1 MTVNATSD
9 PQLPLQDSH
18 NRPASAKINVQDAVD
33 LAMGCLA
40 YGDDRPDTGIVLR
53 EQPFD
58 NTRDTNY
65 FFASSGH
72 AEALSRLSF
81 LVEDRNMGIGLLTGE
96 IGCGKTVTR
105 TMLHRQLAKPT
116 HIVVSLENCLL
127 EFDDLLLEI
136 ISQMRGERA
145 TSAELPD
152 RYSRLATFKQTLMRQ
167 VAESNRHL
175 VILLDEAQ
183 QLSPASIE
191 SLKSLTNIASER
203 QNFLTLILIGQ
214 PELRNT
220 IRQLRQ
226 VDQRVSLR
234 YHLNAMSF
242 DETRRYLEHRL
253 QVAGL
258 QGPMPFDTD
267 AVRLLFEASGGV
279 PREINRICKLAL
291 DHASTHDLA
300 LLDAAI
306 INSVTD
312 DLRRHGGLLDPCV
325 MPS

>member
-1 MTVNATSD
+1 MMADTTSEPRAVPND
-9 PQLPLQDSH
+9 CDT
-18 NRPASAKINVQDAVD
+18 PA
-33 LAMGCLA
+33 
-40 YGDDRPDTGIVLR
+40 PGIVLR

-65 FFASSGH
+65 FFPSSGH
-72 AEALSRLSF
+72 AEALSRLGF
-81 LVEDRNMGIGLLTGE
+81 LVEDRTMGLGLLTGE

-105 TMLHRQLAKPT
+105 TMLHRQLAQPA
-116 HIVVSLENCLL
+116 HMVVSLENCLL

-136 ISQMRGERA
+136 ISQMRGERV

-152 RYSRLATFKQTLMRQ
+152 RYSRLSTFKQVLMRR
-167 VAESNRHL
+167 VAETGRHL

-191 SLKSLTNIASER
+191 SLKGLTNIASER
-203 QNFLTLILIGQ
+203 QNFLTLVLIGQ
-214 PELRNT
+214 PELRGT
-220 IRQLRQ
+220 IRQLPQ

-234 YHLNAMSF
+234 YHLNAMSHE
-242 DETRRYLEHRL
+242 ETLRYLEHRL

-258 QGPMPFDTD
+258 QGPMPFGDD
-267 AVRLLFEASGGV
+267 AVRCLFETSGGV

-291 DHASTHDLA
+291 DHARANGIDT
-300 LLDAAI
+300 LDAAL

-312 DLRRHGGLLDPCV
+312 DLRRHGGLLDPCAI
-325 MPS
+325 PA

>member
-1 MTVNATSD
+1 MKANATLH
-9 PQLPLQDSH
+9 PQVPQHDSGGK
-18 NRPASAKINVQDAVD
+18 PAMHDTTVADAAGQQPV
-33 LAMGCLA
+33 
-40 YGDDRPDTGIVLR
+40 GIVLQ

-105 TMLHRQLAKPT
+105 TMLHQQLAKPA

-136 ISQMRGERA
+136 ISQLHGERINCN
-145 TSAELPD
+145 ELPD
-152 RYSRLATFKQTLMRQ
+152 RYSRLASFKQALMRQ
-167 VAESNRHL
+167 VADSNRHL

-183 QLSPASIE
+183 QLSPATIE

-214 PELRNT
+214 PELRST
-220 IRQLRQ
+220 IRQLPQ

-234 YHLNAMSF
+234 YHLNAMSH
-242 DETRRYLEHRL
+242 DETLSYLEHRL

-258 QGPMPFDTD
+258 QGPMPFNTD

-291 DHASTHDLA
+291 EHARTNGLG
-300 LLDAAI
+300 LLDAAV

-312 DLRRHGGLLDPCV
+312 DLRRHGGLVRLCEIA
-325 MPS
+325 S

>member
-1 MTVNATSD
+1 KNLKMTANASIS
-9 PQLPLQDSH
+9 PQTALPGSQ
-18 NRPASAKINVQDAVD
+18 PAISVD
-33 LAMGCLA
+33 QQPA
-40 YGDDRPDTGIVLR
+40 GIVLQQ
-53 EQPFD
+53 QPFD
-58 NTRDTNY
+58 NTRDSNY

-72 AEALSRLSF
+72 AEALSRLNF

-105 TMLHRQLAKPT
+105 TMLHRQLARPA

-136 ISQMRGERA
+136 ISQMRSQRA

-152 RYSRLATFKQTLMRQ
+152 RYSRLSAFKQILMRQ

-175 VILLDEAQ
+175 VIMLDEAQ
-183 QLSPASIE
+183 QLSQASIE
-191 SLKSLTNIASER
+191 ALKGLTNITSER

-234 YHLNAMSF
+234 YHLNAMSH
-242 DETRRYLEHRL
+242 DETRCYLEHRL

-258 QGPMPFDTD
+258 QGPTPFDAD

-291 DHASTHDLA
+291 DHARANGLTV
-300 LLDAAI
+300 LDAGI

-312 DLRRHGGLLDPCV
+312 DLRTHGGLLDPCV

>member
-1 MTVNATSD
+1 MKANASIA
-9 PQLPLQDSH
+9 PQTLQHDDQTGRPLVGTAIAEAADRQ
-18 NRPASAKINVQDAVD
+18 PA
-33 LAMGCLA
+33 
-40 YGDDRPDTGIVLR
+40 GILLQK
-53 EQPFD
+53 QPFD

-96 IGCGKTVTR
+96 IGCGKTITR
-105 TMLHRQLAKPT
+105 TMLHRQLARPA

-127 EFDDLLLEI
+127 EFDELLLEI
-136 ISQMRGERA
+136 ISQMRGERT

-152 RYSRLATFKQTLMRQ
+152 RYSRLSTFKQVLMRKI
-167 VAESNRHL
+167 ADSNRHL
-175 VILLDEAQ
+175 VIMLDEAQ
-183 QLSPASIE
+183 QLSQASIE
-191 SLKSLTNIASER
+191 ALKGLTNIASER

-234 YHLNAMSF
+234 YHLNAMSH

-258 QGPMPFDTD
+258 QGPLPFDAD

-291 DHASTHDLA
+291 DHARGNDLA

-312 DLRRHGGLLDPCV
+312 DLRRHGGLHDPCAT
-325 MPS
+325 PL

>member
-1 MTVNATSD
+1 MKNPKMTANASIS
-9 PQLPLQDSH
+9 PQTALPGSQ
-18 NRPASAKINVQDAVD
+18 PAISVD
-33 LAMGCLA
+33 QQPA
-40 YGDDRPDTGIVLR
+40 GIVLQQ
-53 EQPFD
+53 QPFD
-58 NTRDTNY
+58 NTRDSNY

-72 AEALSRLSF
+72 AEALSRLNF

-105 TMLHRQLAKPT
+105 TMLHRQLARPA

-136 ISQMRGERA
+136 ISQMRSQRA

-152 RYSRLATFKQTLMRQ
+152 RYSRLSAFKQILMRQ

-175 VILLDEAQ
+175 VIMLDEAQ
-183 QLSPASIE
+183 QLSQASIE
-191 SLKSLTNIASER
+191 ALKGLTNITSER

-234 YHLNAMSF
+234 YHLNAMSH
-242 DETRRYLEHRL
+242 DETRCYLEHRL

-258 QGPMPFDTD
+258 QGPTPFDAD

-291 DHASTHDLA
+291 DHARANGLTV
-300 LLDAAI
+300 LDAGI

-312 DLRRHGGLLDPCV
+312 DLRTHGGLLDPCV

>member
-1 MTVNATSD
+1 MTANAPIH
-9 PQLPLQDSH
+9 PQASQPDAPGPVTAGAAEQQ
-18 NRPASAKINVQDAVD
+18 PA
-33 LAMGCLA
+33 
-40 YGDDRPDTGIVLR
+40 GIVLQ

-72 AEALSRLSF
+72 AEALSRLNF

-105 TMLHRQLAKPT
+105 TMLHRQLAQPA

-136 ISQMRGERA
+136 ISQMRGERVSS
-145 TSAELPD
+145 TELPD
-152 RYSRLATFKQTLMRQ
+152 RYSRLSTFKQTLMRQ
-167 VAESNRHL
+167 VADSNRHL

-183 QLSPASIE
+183 QLSPATIE

-203 QNFLTLILIGQ
+203 QNFLTLIFIGQ

-234 YHLNAMSF
+234 YHLNAMSC
-242 DETRRYLEHRL
+242 DETRCYLEHRL

-258 QGPMPFDTD
+258 QGPIPFDAD

-291 DHASTHDLA
+291 DHARTNNLT
-300 LLDAAI
+300 LLDASL

>member
-1 MTVNATSD
+1 MKNLKMTANASIS
-9 PQLPLQDSH
+9 PQTALPGSQ
-18 NRPASAKINVQDAVD
+18 PAISVD
-33 LAMGCLA
+33 QQPA
-40 YGDDRPDTGIVLR
+40 GIVLQQ
-53 EQPFD
+53 QPFD
-58 NTRDTNY
+58 NTRDSNY

-72 AEALSRLSF
+72 AEALSRLNF

-105 TMLHRQLAKPT
+105 TMLHRQLARPA

-136 ISQMRGERA
+136 ISQMRSQRA

-152 RYSRLATFKQTLMRQ
+152 RYSRLSAFKQILMRQ
-167 VAESNRHL
+167 VAEPNRHL
-175 VILLDEAQ
+175 VIMLDEAQ
-183 QLSPASIE
+183 QLSQASIE
-191 SLKSLTNIASER
+191 ALKGLTNITSER

-234 YHLNAMSF
+234 YHLNAMSH
-242 DETRRYLEHRL
+242 DETRCYLEHRL

-258 QGPMPFDTD
+258 QGPMPFDAD

-291 DHASTHDLA
+291 DHARANGLTV
-300 LLDAAI
+300 LDAGI

-312 DLRRHGGLLDPCV
+312 DLRTHGGLLDPCV

>member
-18 NRPASAKINVQDAVD
+18 NRPAAAKINVQDAVD

-291 DHASTHDLA
+291 DHARAHDLA

-306 INSVTD
+306 VNSVTD

>member
-18 NRPASAKINVQDAVD
+18 NRPAAAKINVQDAVD

-183 QLSPASIE
+183 QLSPASIDA
-191 SLKSLTNIASER
+191 LKSLTNIASER

-291 DHASTHDLA
+291 DHASAHDLA

>member
-1 MTVNATSD
+1 MTANAPLH
-9 PQLPLQDSH
+9 PQALQPDS
-18 NRPASAKINVQDAVD
+18 RGESATTDTARADIAGQQPA
-33 LAMGCLA
+33 
-40 YGDDRPDTGIVLR
+40 GIVLQ

-105 TMLHRQLAKPT
+105 TMLHRQLDRPA
-116 HIVVSLENCLL
+116 HIVVSLENSLL

-136 ISQMRGERA
+136 ISQMRGERISR
-145 TSAELPD
+145 TELPD
-152 RYSRLATFKQTLMRQ
+152 RYSRLAMLKQTLMRQ
-167 VAESNRHL
+167 VTDSNRHL

-183 QLSPASIE
+183 QLSLATIE

-220 IRQLRQ
+220 IRQLPQ

-234 YHLNAMSF
+234 YHLNAMSH

-291 DHASTHDLA
+291 EHARANDLA

-312 DLRRHGGLLDPCV
+312 DLRRHGGLLTLCE
-325 MPS
+325 MAS

>member
-1 MTVNATSD
+1 MTVEAHIE
-9 PQLPLQDSH
+9 PQAALDSAPH
-18 NRPASAKINVQDAVD
+18 DHPAEGTAAQGQA
-33 LAMGCLA
+33 
-40 YGDDRPDTGIVLR
+40 PGIVLR

-72 AEALSRLSF
+72 AEALSRLRF

-105 TMLHRQLAKPT
+105 TMLHRQLTQPA

-136 ISQMRGERA
+136 ISQMRGERV

-152 RYSRLATFKQTLMRQ
+152 RYSRLSTFKQVLMRR

-175 VILLDEAQ
+175 LILLDEAQ

-191 SLKSLTNIASER
+191 ALKSLTNIASER
-203 QNFLTLILIGQ
+203 QNFLTLVLIGQ
-214 PELRNT
+214 PELRST
-220 IRQLRQ
+220 IKQLRQ

-234 YHLNAMSF
+234 YHLNAMSH

-258 QGPMPFDTD
+258 QGPMPFEPE
-267 AVRLLFEASGGV
+267 AVQLLFEASGGV
-279 PREINRICKLAL
+279 PREINRVCKLAL
-291 DHASTHDLA
+291 DHARANRLA
-300 LLDAAI
+300 RLDATV
-306 INSVTD
+306 INSVSD
-312 DLRRHGGLLDPCV
+312 DLRRHGGLLDPCA
-325 MPS
+325 MPA

>member
-1 MTVNATSD
+1 MKNLKMTANASIS
-9 PQLPLQDSH
+9 PQTALPGSQ
-18 NRPASAKINVQDAVD
+18 PAISVD
-33 LAMGCLA
+33 QQPA
-40 YGDDRPDTGIVLR
+40 GIVLQQ
-53 EQPFD
+53 QPFD
-58 NTRDTNY
+58 NTRDSNY

-72 AEALSRLSF
+72 AEALSRLNF
-81 LVEDRNMGIGLLTGE
+81 LVEDRNMGIGLLTRE

-105 TMLHRQLAKPT
+105 TMLHRQLARPA

-136 ISQMRGERA
+136 ISQMRSQRA

-152 RYSRLATFKQTLMRQ
+152 RYSRLSAFKQILMRQ

-175 VILLDEAQ
+175 VIMLDEAQ
-183 QLSPASIE
+183 QLSQASIE
-191 SLKSLTNIASER
+191 ALKGLTNITSER

-234 YHLNAMSF
+234 YHLNAMSH
-242 DETRRYLEHRL
+242 DETRCYLEHRL

-258 QGPMPFDTD
+258 QGPTPFDAD

-291 DHASTHDLA
+291 DHARANGLTV
-300 LLDAAI
+300 LDAGI

-312 DLRRHGGLLDPCV
+312 DLRTHGGLLDPCV

>member
-18 NRPASAKINVQDAVD
+18 NRPAAAKINVQDAVD

-191 SLKSLTNIASER
+191 ALKSLTNIASER

>member
-18 NRPASAKINVQDAVD
+18 NRPAAAKINVQDAVD
-33 LAMGCLA
+33 LAMGRLA
-40 YGDDRPDTGIVLR
+40 YGHERPDTGIVLR

-105 TMLHRQLAKPT
+105 TMLHQQLAKPT
-116 HIVVSLENCLL
+116 HMVVSLENCLL

-191 SLKSLTNIASER
+191 ALKSLTNIASER

-291 DHASTHDLA
+291 DHARAHDLA

-306 INSVTD
+306 VNSVTD

>member
-18 NRPASAKINVQDAVD
+18 NRPAAAKINVQDAVD

-226 VDQRVSLR
+226 FDQRVSLR

>member
-18 NRPASAKINVQDAVD
+18 NRPAAAKINVQDAVD

-291 DHASTHDLA
+291 DHARAHDLA

>member
-1 MTVNATSD
+1 MYLELFDLEEHPFRLSPD
-9 PQLPLQDSH
+9 PNFLYLSPQH
-18 NRPASAKINVQDAVD
+18 ARA
-33 LAMGCLA
+33 LA
-40 YGDDRPDTGIVLR
+40 YIESTLWFTDGFVVI
-53 EQPFD
+53 
-58 NTRDTNY
+58 
-65 FFASSGH
+65 
-72 AEALSRLSF
+72 
-81 LVEDRNMGIGLLTGE
+81 TGE
-96 IGCGKTVTR
+96 IGCGKTITR
-105 TMLHRQLAKPT
+105 TMLHRQLARPA

-136 ISQMRGERA
+136 ISQMRGERISS
-145 TSAELPD
+145 TELPD
-152 RYSRLATFKQTLMRQ
+152 RYSRLSSFKQTLMRQ
-167 VAESNRHL
+167 VADCNRHL

-183 QLSPASIE
+183 QLSPTTIE

-203 QNFLTLILIGQ
+203 QNFLTLIFIGQ

-234 YHLNAMSF
+234 YHLNAMSC
-242 DETRRYLEHRL
+242 DETRCYLEHRL

-258 QGPMPFDTD
+258 QGPIPFDAD

-291 DHASTHDLA
+291 DHARANNLT
-300 LLDAAI
+300 LLDASI

>member
-18 NRPASAKINVQDAVD
+18 NRPAAAKINVQDAVD

-116 HIVVSLENCLL
+116 HMVVSLENCLL

>member
-1 MTVNATSD
+1 MKNSNMTANASISPQTTLPDSQPATSVD
-9 PQLPLQDSH
+9 QQ
-18 NRPASAKINVQDAVD
+18 PA
-33 LAMGCLA
+33 
-40 YGDDRPDTGIVLR
+40 GIVLQQ
-53 EQPFD
+53 QPFD
-58 NTRDTNY
+58 NTRDSNY

-72 AEALSRLSF
+72 AEALSRLNF

-105 TMLHRQLAKPT
+105 TMLHRQLARPA

-136 ISQMRGERA
+136 ISQMRSERA

-152 RYSRLATFKQTLMRQ
+152 RYSRLSAFKQILMRQ

-175 VILLDEAQ
+175 VIMLDEAQ
-183 QLSPASIE
+183 QLSQASIE
-191 SLKSLTNIASER
+191 ALKSLTNITSER

-234 YHLNAMSF
+234 YHLNAMSH

-258 QGPMPFDTD
+258 QGPMPFDAD

-291 DHASTHDLA
+291 DHARANDLV
-300 LLDAAI
+300 LLDASI

-312 DLRRHGGLLDPCV
+312 DLRRHGGLLDPCG

>member
-1 MTVNATSD
+1 MTANAPIH
-9 PQLPLQDSH
+9 PQVSQPDAPGG
-18 NRPASAKINVQDAVD
+18 PATAGAAEQQPA
-33 LAMGCLA
+33 
-40 YGDDRPDTGIVLR
+40 GIVLQ

-72 AEALSRLSF
+72 AEALSRLNF

-105 TMLHRQLAKPT
+105 TMLQRQLARPA

-136 ISQMRGERA
+136 ISQMRSKRA

-152 RYSRLATFKQTLMRQ
+152 RYSRLSAFKQILMRQ
-167 VAESNRHL
+167 VAESSKHL
-175 VILLDEAQ
+175 VIMLDEAQ
-183 QLSPASIE
+183 QLSQASIE
-191 SLKSLTNIASER
+191 GLKSLTNITSER

-234 YHLNAMSF
+234 YHLNAMSH
-242 DETRRYLEHRL
+242 DETRCYLEHRL

-258 QGPMPFDTD
+258 QGPMPFDAD

-291 DHASTHDLA
+291 DHARANDLA
-300 LLDAAI
+300 LLDASI

-312 DLRRHGGLLDPCV
+312 DLRRHGGMVDPCG

>member
-1 MTVNATSD
+1 MKNSNMTANASISPQTALPDSQPATSVD
-9 PQLPLQDSH
+9 QQ
-18 NRPASAKINVQDAVD
+18 PA
-33 LAMGCLA
+33 
-40 YGDDRPDTGIVLR
+40 GIVLQQ
-53 EQPFD
+53 QPFD
-58 NTRDTNY
+58 NTRDSNY

-72 AEALSRLSF
+72 AEALSRLNF

-105 TMLHRQLAKPT
+105 TMLHRQLARPA

-136 ISQMRGERA
+136 ISQMRSERA

-152 RYSRLATFKQTLMRQ
+152 RYSRLSAFKQILMRQ

-175 VILLDEAQ
+175 VIMLDEAQ
-183 QLSPASIE
+183 QLSQASIE
-191 SLKSLTNIASER
+191 ALKSLTNITSER

-234 YHLNAMSF
+234 YHLNAMSH

-258 QGPMPFDTD
+258 QGPMPFDAD

-291 DHASTHDLA
+291 DHARANDLA
-300 LLDAAI
+300 LLDASI

>member
-1 MTVNATSD
+1 MKANASIA
-9 PQLPLQDSH
+9 PQTLQHDDQTGRPLVGTAIAEAADRQ
-18 NRPASAKINVQDAVD
+18 PA
-33 LAMGCLA
+33 
-40 YGDDRPDTGIVLR
+40 GILLQK
-53 EQPFD
+53 QPFD

-96 IGCGKTVTR
+96 IGCGKTITR
-105 TMLHRQLAKPT
+105 TMLHRQLARPA

-127 EFDDLLLEI
+127 EFDELLLEI

-152 RYSRLATFKQTLMRQ
+152 RYSRLSTFKQVLMRKI
-167 VAESNRHL
+167 ADSNRHL
-175 VILLDEAQ
+175 VIMLDEAQ
-183 QLSPASIE
+183 QLSQASIE
-191 SLKSLTNIASER
+191 ALKGLTNIASER

-220 IRQLRQ
+220 IRQLPQ

-234 YHLNAMSF
+234 YHLNAMSH

-258 QGPMPFDTD
+258 QGPLPFDTD

-291 DHASTHDLA
+291 DHASGNGLA

-312 DLRRHGGLLDPCV
+312 DLRRHGGLHDPCV
-325 MPS
+325 MPL

>member
-1 MTVNATSD
+1 MTANAPIHSQASQPD
-9 PQLPLQDSH
+9 ALSGPVSAGAAEEQ
-18 NRPASAKINVQDAVD
+18 PA
-33 LAMGCLA
+33 
-40 YGDDRPDTGIVLR
+40 GIVLQ

-72 AEALSRLSF
+72 AEALSRLNF

-105 TMLHRQLAKPT
+105 TMLHRQLAQPA

-136 ISQMRGERA
+136 ISQMRGERVSS
-145 TSAELPD
+145 TELPD

-167 VAESNRHL
+167 VADSNRHL

-183 QLSPASIE
+183 QLSPATIE

-220 IRQLRQ
+220 IRQLPQ

-234 YHLNAMSF
+234 YHLNAMSH

-258 QGPMPFDTD
+258 QGPIPFDAD

-291 DHASTHDLA
+291 DHARANNLT
-300 LLDAAI
+300 LLDASI

>member
-1 MTVNATSD
+1 MTANAPIH
-9 PQLPLQDSH
+9 PQ
-18 NRPASAKINVQDAVD
+18 ASQ
-33 LAMGCLA
+33 
-40 YGDDRPDTGIVLR
+40 PDTRCEPATPGSAIPETAGQQPAGIVLQ